1 MPRVKPLGRDY
12 EKDFG
17 AELKA
22 AIVRKRMSTAVV
34 AKLVG
39 FTGRTMANRFNNPA
53 DMTLGQMKRFIKV
66 TEFSP
71 EILINYL
78 YESDTHLI
86 LKKQSKENN
95 E

>member
-12 EKDFG
+12 EKEFG

-22 AIVRKRMSTAVV
+22 AIVRKRMSITVV

-39 FTGRTMANRFNNPA
+39 FTGGTMANRFNKPA

-66 TEFSP
+66 TDFPP
-71 EILINYL
+71 EILFNYL

-86 LKKQSKENN
+86 LKKVNKRK
-95 E
+95 